1 LLPGIFSLLTERNS
15 IIKLVIESV
24 ANHSSHPSNEF
35 NENSPLIGSDR
46 LLDSIGLVSM
56 LVELETRLADLTDKP
71 IRLMDDRAMS
81 QSRSPFRSIGTLADY
96 ICSLLQESATS

>member
-1 LLPGIFSLLTERNS
+1 MNPQRNQ
-15 IIKLVIESV
+15 ILQQIVEAVI
-24 ANHSSHPSNEF
+24 NHSGKMANDLD
-35 NENSPLIGSDR
+35 ENSPIIGSNR

-56 LVELETRLADLTDKP
+56 LVELETRLAELTDKP

-96 ICSLLQESATS
+96 VCSMLQESDAS